1 MQVIRSIDGYDR
13 PDDLL
18 LSIGV
23 FDGVHLGHRAVL
35 RSLVEQRRSGR
46 LAAAL
51 TFEHHPQAFLHPDDA
66 PKAITTA
73 DEKVNLL
80 AACGLDLLFL
90 LKFDER
96 IAQIDAETFLRD
108 ILVSRLHVRQLVVGD
123 NWRFGKGAAGDVALA
138 KRVLEPLGC
147 RSECAVLT
155 QGDGETIS
163 SSRIRSLIEARR
175 FDEADRL
182 LGSPYTVRG
191 IVEAGDGRG
200 HLLGFPTANLRIAED
215 KLIPPDGIYAAV
227 AHHDGDDRTAVVSI
241 GSKPTFGGKQRV
253 VEAYLLDFDGS
264 IYGEQLSLRDWRHVR
279 DQIRYDGPDALVRQM
294 KLDAEAVR
302 EMAGRS

>member
-1 MQVIRSIDGYDR
+1 MQIVRSIDGYDR
-13 PDDLL
+13 PDNLL

-23 FDGVHLGHRAVL
+23 FDGVHVGHRAVL
-35 RSLVEQRRSGR
+35 RSLVEQRRPGE

-51 TFEHHPQAFLHPDDA
+51 TFERHPQAFLHPEDA

-80 AACGLDLLFL
+80 AACGLDLLFML
-90 LKFDER
+90 RFDDR
-96 IAQIDAETFLRD
+96 IAAIEARTFLRD
-108 ILVSRLHVRQLVVGD
+108 VLVLRLHVKQLVVGD
-123 NWRFGKGAAGDVALA
+123 NWRFGKGRAGDAALA
-138 KRVLEPLGC
+138 QSVLEALGC
-147 RSECAVLT
+147 RFERADLA

-200 HLLGFPTANLRIAED
+200 HLLGFPTANLRVSDE
-215 KLIPPDGIYAAV
+215 KLIPADGIYSAI
-227 AHHDGDDRTAVVSI
+227 AHHDGIDRTAVVSI
-241 GSKPTFGGKQRV
+241 GTKPTFGGTQRV

-264 IYGEQLSLRDWRHVR
+264 IYGDQVALRAWRHVR
-279 DQIRYDGPDALVRQM
+279 DQIRYDGPEALVRQM
-294 KLDAEAVR
+294 RVDVDSVR
-302 EMAGRS
+302 KG

>member
-1 MQVIRSIDGYDR
+1 MQIIRSIDGYDR

-35 RSLVEQRRSGR
+35 RTLVEKRGSGQ

-66 PKAITTA
+66 PKAITIS

-80 AACGLDLLFL
+80 AACGLDLLFVL
-90 LKFDER
+90 PFDDR
-96 IAQIDAETFLRD
+96 IAQIEAKTFLRD
-108 ILVSRLHVRQLVVGD
+108 ILVARLHVKELIVGD

-138 KRVLEPLGC
+138 KRVLETLGC
-147 RSECAVLT
+147 RFECAVLAL
-155 QGDGETIS
+155 GDGEPIS
-163 SSRIRSLIEARR
+163 SSRIRSLIESRR

-200 HLLGFPTANLRIAED
+200 HLLGFPTANLRIADE

-227 AHHDGDDRTAVVSI
+227 AHHDGDDRIAIVSI
-241 GSKPTFGGKQRV
+241 GSKPTFGGKRRV

-264 IYGEQLSLRDWRHVR
+264 IYGDQIALRAWRHVR
-279 DQIRYDGPDALVRQM
+279 DQIRYDGPEALVRQM
-294 KLDAEAVR
+294 RLDVESVR
-302 EMAGRS
+302 ERAGRS